1 MLPKTKLEPRIL
13 ERSAQ
18 NLEILK
24 FLNTELIYSRV
35 MYLLSIGITTLE
47 DVLKFE
53 LSSIPFSLFENNG
66 QIRVSKSK
74 SDLKKALQVEMSLRL
89 QPKSNVAIIDV
100 CAQLWAASWPTNGT
114 VEDLG
119 DALHHLVLSYL
130 TANADVYL
138 VSDRYYK
145 YSIKGLTKA

>member
-1 MLPKTKLEPRIL
+1 
-13 ERSAQ
+13 
-18 NLEILK
+18 
-24 FLNTELIYSRV
+24 

-100 CAQLWAASWPTNGT
+100 CAQLWAASWLTNGT